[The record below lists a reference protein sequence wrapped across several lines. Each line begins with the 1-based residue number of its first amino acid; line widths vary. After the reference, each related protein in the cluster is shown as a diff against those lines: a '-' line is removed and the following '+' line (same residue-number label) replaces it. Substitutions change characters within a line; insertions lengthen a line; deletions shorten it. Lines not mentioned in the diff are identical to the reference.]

1 MKKFADRIFGS
12 PRYLPSLLFAAKFA
26 AAAQFFAAVFFAVFS
41 QKGGPLG
48 CIEASRVF
56 WEAGAVSLTLAA
68 AFELTAYFLRRIG
81 IRF

>member
-1 MKKFADRIFGS
+1 MRKITERIFGS

-41 QKGGPLG
+41 QNDGPLG
-48 CIEASRVF
+48 CIEASRLF
-56 WEAGAVSLTLAA
+56 LEAGAVTLTLAA
-68 AFELTAYFLRRIG
+68 AVELTAYFLCRMG